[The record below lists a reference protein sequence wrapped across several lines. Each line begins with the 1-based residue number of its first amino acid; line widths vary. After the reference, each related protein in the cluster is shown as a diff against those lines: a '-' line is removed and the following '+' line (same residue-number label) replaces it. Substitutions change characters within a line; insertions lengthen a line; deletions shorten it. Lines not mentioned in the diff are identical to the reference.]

1 MDKKFWKN
9 PVFTISASVIF
20 ILVLLGAS
28 KPEPF
33 RKVADILYD
42 FTTIN
47 FGWFYLLT
55 VFIIVLFLAGLAIS
69 KYGAIRIGG
78 DEERPEFPFFTWI
91 GMLFSAGFGV
101 GLVFWG
107 VAEPMSHYFSP
118 PILGTEPQS
127 AEAGRAAMG
136 YSFFH
141 WGISQWAI
149 FGIVGL
155 VIGFLQFRKKKDGLI
170 STALEPLLGKNKKMK
185 IGIDSFAVIATV
197 MGIATS
203 LGLGILQMSG
213 GLESVFNIKSTFSIQ
228 LIIIVIVFISYMI
241 SSLSGLNKG
250 IRYLGNFN
258 LGLAITMLAFFF
270 IVGPKVFILESF
282 TLAIGDYITNFIP
295 YSFRLQPYQGGTWV
309 RDWTIFYWAWT
320 IAWSPFVG
328 AFVARVS
335 KGRTIREFIIGVMVI
350 PPVFACMW
358 IATLGGTALYSDLNN
373 GTKIAEA
380 VDVDITSAIF
390 QTFQHM
396 PFTGLMSAL
405 AILLIFTFLVTSAD
419 SATYILASMTTN
431 GSLMPPLIVKMVWGF
446 LMSAI
451 AAVLLYAG
459 GLEALQ
465 SASLVAALPFT
476 VLLLLLIFG
485 MTKLLK
491 KEPITVRPSDIQNFE
506 QVERHVKKK
515 AGKDKSSPSS
525 NWKYRK
531 KKDK

>member
-9 PVFTISASVIF
+9 PVFSISASVIF
-20 ILVLLGAS
+20 VLVLLGAVLPS
-28 KPEPF
+28 QF
-33 RKVADILYD
+33 GNIANLLYD
-42 FTTIN
+42 FTTVN
-47 FGWFYLLT
+47 FGWFYLIS
-55 VFIIVLFLAGLAIS
+55 VFIIVIFLAGLAIS

-78 DEERPEFPFFTWI
+78 DEERPDYPFFTWI

-107 VAEPMSHYFSP
+107 VAEPMSHYFLSP
-118 PILGTEPQS
+118 ISGIEAQS
-127 AEAGRAAMG
+127 EEAARVAMG

-141 WGISQWAI
+141 WGVSQWAI

-170 STALEPLLGKNKKMK
+170 STALEPLLGSNKKVK

-203 LGLGILQMSG
+203 LGLGVLQMSG
-213 GLESVFNIKSTFSIQ
+213 GLESVFNIKSTFPVQ
-228 LIIIVIVFISYMI
+228 IIIILIVFISYM
-241 SSLSGLNKG
+241 LSASTGLNKG

-258 LGLAITMLAFFF
+258 LALAIAMLLFFF
-270 IVGPKVFILESF
+270 IVGPKVFILETF
-282 TLAIGDYITNFIP
+282 TLALGDYITNFIQ
-295 YSFRLQPYQGGTWV
+295 YSLRLQPYQGGSWV

-335 KGRTIREFIIGVMVI
+335 KGRTIREFIMGVMVL

-380 VDVDITSAIF
+380 VEADVTFAIF
-390 QTFQHM
+390 ATFQHM
-396 PFTGLMSAL
+396 PFTGLMSGL

-431 GSLMPPLIVKMVWGF
+431 GSLFPPLLVKMTWGV

-476 VLLLLLIFG
+476 VLLLLLVLG
-485 MTKLLK
+485 MGKLLK
-491 KEPITVRPSDIQNFE
+491 KEPITVRPSDIRIFE
-506 QVERHVKKK
+506 RVKKEAKKK
-515 AGKDKSSPSS
+515 AGTDKPLMPSS
-525 NWKYRK
+525 KRRNQQK
-531 KKDK
+531 K